1 MNIVSW
7 MFMGI
12 KYYETSMSGMAV
24 YIIFLEIVLEQ
35 QWKKNP

>member
-7 MFMGI
+7 MFRRI

-24 YIIFLEIVLEQ
+24 HIIFLEIVLEQ
-35 QWKKNP
+35 Q